1 MNLYEILEVS
11 ETASEETINKIYK
24 IQAKR
29 YHPDLQKTDQ
39 EKKIAEE
46 KMKKINDAYD
56 ILSDSQKRKEYD
68 EKLETERK
76 KQEEKIYN
84 DMIQKYKESNFSN
97 QTDLSN
103 EYEIKEENTI
113 NQQESVQQPQRRVYT
128 KKDYIR
134 DYNKR
139 LRKFKF
145 ENWKNNL
152 AINIK
157 TFIIMAIIITIV
169 WFFPP
174 THKLL
179 ISLYEENVVIQTIVE
194 IFKRLVES
202 FKNL

>member
-56 ILSDSQKRKEYD
+56 ILSDPQKRKEYD

-103 EYEIKEENTI
+103 EYEIKEENAI